1 MPSRTDP
8 GDPGADPG
16 ATDAPA
22 ELTQASRSNDVPF
35 EASLDELAGLVGRL
49 ESGSLGLTESIAAYE
64 RGVGL
69 LHRLHTQLA
78 DAEERVRLLVRI
90 DEQGRPILAP
100 GGTPGAAGAA
110 AGAGS
115 QGDAA
120 VGKTNKTTSRSGRGK
135 RLPGMDDAADGG

>member
-1 MPSRTDP
+1 MPSRN
-8 GDPGADPG
+8 DPGADPG
-16 ATDAPA
+16 ATDKAA
-22 ELTQASRSNDVPF
+22 ESTQTSRSNDVPF

-69 LHRLHTQLA
+69 LRRLHAQLA
-78 DAEERVRLLVRI
+78 DAEERVRVLVRI

-100 GGTPGAAGAA
+100 AGTADVAGTAG
-110 AGAGS
+110 GAGS
-115 QGDAA
+115 QGDSA
-120 VGKTNKTTSRSGRGK
+120 VGKTGKTSSRSGRGK

>member
-8 GDPGADPG
+8 
-16 ATDAPA
+16 DALAKAA
-22 ELTQASRSNDVPF
+22 ESSPPPRSEDVPF

-49 ESGSLGLTESIAAYE
+49 ESGTLGLTESIAAYE

-69 LHRLHTQLA
+69 LRRLHAQLA

-100 GGTPGAAGAA
+100 AGAADAAGAA
-110 AGAGS
+110 GSPGDPAAGRA
-115 QGDAA
+115 
-120 VGKTNKTTSRSGRGK
+120 GKTAARAGRGR
-135 RLPGMDDAADGG
+135 RLPGMDDAADAG